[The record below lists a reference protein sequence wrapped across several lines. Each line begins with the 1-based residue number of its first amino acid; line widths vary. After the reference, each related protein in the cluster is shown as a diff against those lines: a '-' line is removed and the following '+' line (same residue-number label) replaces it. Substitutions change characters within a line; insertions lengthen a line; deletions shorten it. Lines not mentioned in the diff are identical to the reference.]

1 MVRAGIVGAA
11 GYAAGELIRLLLNHP
26 DVEIAFANSG
36 SNAGNLFSDVHEGLL
51 GETDMRFTDSLV
63 FDGID
68 VLFVCLGHGKS
79 AEFLKSHPVPDSVKI
94 IDFAQDFRIA
104 APDNDYIY
112 GLPEIHRTQIAG
124 ARHVANPGCFATC
137 IQLALLPLAKAG
149 ALRGDVVVNALTGS
163 TGAGV
168 KPQATTHF
176 SWRNGNIS
184 VYKVFTHQH
193 LLEINQSIREF
204 QPGFEGE
211 LDFVPYRGDFAR
223 GIFTTVFMRTSL
235 SQEEIDKCY
244 SVYAGEPFTHYVQRD
259 IDLKQVVN
267 TNRALVHAQ
276 KYGDRLLVTS
286 VVDNLLKGAAGQAV
300 ENMNIMFGLDETEG
314 LRLKAAAF

>member
-79 AEFLKSHPVPDSVKI
+79 AEFLKSHPVPDNVKI

-112 GLPEIHRTQIAG
+112 GLPEIHRAQIAG

-193 LLEINQSIREF
+193 LHEINQSIREF

-235 SQEEIDKCY
+235 SQEEIDGCY
-244 SVYAGEPFTHYVQRD
+244 AMYNGEPFTHYIMRD

>member
-1 MVRAGIVGAA
+1 MIKAGIVGAA
-11 GYAAGELIRLLLNHP
+11 GYAAGELIRILLNHP
-26 DVEIAFANSG
+26 QTKIVFANSE

-51 GETDMRFTDSLV
+51 GETDLRFTDALPL
-63 FDGID
+63 DGID
-68 VLFVCLGHGKS
+68 VLFICLGHGKS
-79 AEFLKSHPVPDSVKI
+79 AEFLKNNPVPANVQI

-104 APDNDYIY
+104 APGNDYVY
-112 GLPEIHRTQIAG
+112 GLPETHRAQIAK

-149 ALRGDVVVNALTGS
+149 ALKGDVVINAITGS

-176 SWRNGNIS
+176 SWRNGNMS

-204 QPGFEGE
+204 QPGFGGE

-223 GIFTTVFMRTSL
+223 GIFTTVFMRTEL

-244 SVYAGEPFTHYVQRD
+244 STYNGEPFTHYVGRD

-276 KYGDRLLVTS
+276 KHGDRLLVTS
-286 VVDNLLKGAAGQAV
+286 VIDNLLKGAAGQAV
-300 ENMNIMFGLDETEG
+300 ENMNIMFGIAEDTG